1 MKLTKNDAIDVEY
14 LINEGLI
21 TSEKDL
27 VGDNRPSSVMFP
39 YMVKK
44 YGYLLNGDLL
54 SEDEKKWLNDY
65 HKTVYEK
72 TAPYLT
78 PEEAQWLAE
87 KTKPVL

>member
-1 MKLTKNDAIDVEY
+1 MSNIKFVIHLFVLLLLQLTILDNICLLY
-14 LINEGLI
+14 
-21 TSEKDL
+21 TSTLTLCYFDT
-27 VGDNRPSSVMFP
+27 SA
-39 YMVKK
+39 
-44 YGYLLNGDLL
+44 LLLDLL

>member
-1 MKLTKNDAIDVEY
+1 MLHIVIIHSY
-14 LINEGLI
+14 RVGVINADNKMI
-21 TSEKDL
+21 TL
-27 VGDNRPSSVMFP
+27 ARIGRII
-39 YMVKK
+39 
-44 YGYLLNGDLL
+44 
-54 SEDEKKWLNDY
+54 WIY

>member
-1 MKLTKNDAIDVEY
+1 
-14 LINEGLI
+14 
-21 TSEKDL
+21 
-27 VGDNRPSSVMFP
+27 
-39 YMVKK
+39 
-44 YGYLLNGDLL
+44 LL